1 MGELESNVSSTPA
14 LNRFVYCVH
23 EFDSS
28 MSARWS
34 PSAPPDMQA
43 SIRMSFYTFCSFCN
57 FCSFYFFC
65 VLGDTALKR
74 LSLLPREMV

>member
-34 PSAPPDMQA
+34 PSAPPDMQV
-43 SIRMSFYTFCSFCN
+43 SIGMSFYTFCSFLFLLRFGRYCIEA
-57 FCSFYFFC
+57 
-65 VLGDTALKR
+65 ALAAA
-74 LSLLPREMV
+74 S